1 MKKIIYLLVTL
12 FSFCIGFT
20 QSPIIPKGGTSTTNQ
35 KGKITLIHT
44 DHIDKNDFEVP
55 GAVIYT
61 GNIQVEHNGAN
72 IFCNKAYYFH
82 EEEYIKAFGNVRIT
96 QGDTINMTSQYAEY
110 DGKTERAFA
119 TGNVQMSSPDSQ
131 LVTDTIRLDRKIQQA
146 YYNSYGT
153 ITNKDNVLK
162 SKSGRYYINQKKY
175 AFKTAVTVVNP
186 QSTIKT
192 NNLDFYDNSGHAY
205 VYGPS
210 TIISKMDT
218 INTTNG
224 FYDTKNHVAKLK
236 GKSNIKYNNR
246 TIEGDL
252 IDYDRKKNFA
262 FAKNNVKITDTI
274 NNMIARGH
282 YAEIYR
288 NIGGTKKDSMF
299 ITKKALVSTLV
310 DKKSNDSLHLHGKR
324 ILVTGPPEDR
334 TIRAFNNVRFI
345 KSDMSGKCDSIHS
358 NNKTALTKLI
368 GKPVIWTQDNQM
380 IGDVIHLVGN
390 NKTEQLDSLKVLNNA
405 FLVQKDTIGNGFNQV
420 KGQYLYGKMKD
431 NKLYEVDLIKN
442 TEKIY
447 YMYDENNDLVGID
460 KGVSSKINMKL
471 EDNKIVEI
479 TSFVNPESE
488 TYPEKDFPENARKL
502 RGFIWRIDEKINSKE
517 ELFPA
522 EELALDE
529 KVQEDK
535 KKNEKAE
542 AKPMEV
548 LKETLEYDKNAKK
561 EDKDASKKESSK
573 KEVKKKVKK

>member
-1 MKKIIYLLVTL
+1 MLNTN
-12 FSFCIGFT
+12 SN
-20 QSPIIPKGGTSTTNQ
+20 STNQ
-35 KGKITLIHT
+35 KGKINLIHS
-44 DHIDKNDFEVP
+44 DFIDRNETEVP
-55 GAVIYT
+55 GAIVYA

-153 ITNKDNVLK
+153 ITNKDNILK

-186 QSTIKT
+186 KSTIKT

-210 TIISKMDT
+210 TIISKTDT

-262 FAKNNVKITDTI
+262 FAKNNVKITDTV

-310 DKKSNDSLHLHGKR
+310 DKKTNDSLHLHGKR
-324 ILVTGPPEDR
+324 ILVTGAPEDR

-358 NNKTALTKLI
+358 NNKNALTKLI
-368 GKPVIWTQDNQM
+368 GRPVIWSQDSQM
-380 IGDVIHLVGN
+380 TGDEIHLIGN

-405 FLVQKDTIGNGFNQV
+405 FLIQKDTIGNGFNQV
-420 KGQYLYGKMKD
+420 KGQFLYGKLKD
-431 NKLYEVDLIKN
+431 NKLYEVDLVKN

-471 EDNKIVEI
+471 ENNQIVEI

-488 TYPEKDFPENARKL
+488 TYPEEKYPENARKL
-502 RGFIWRIDEKINSKE
+502 RGFIWRNDEKIKSKE
-517 ELFPA
+517 DIFPP

-542 AKPMEV
+542 AKPMDV
-548 LKETLEYDKNAKK
+548 LKETLNYDKNKKKDDKKVSEKQSTKK
-561 EDKDASKKESSK
+561 ETT
-573 KEVKKKVKK
+573 KKVKK

>member
-1 MKKIIYLLVTL
+1 MLNTN
-12 FSFCIGFT
+12 SN
-20 QSPIIPKGGTSTTNQ
+20 STNQ
-35 KGKITLIHT
+35 KGKINLIHS
-44 DHIDKNDFEVP
+44 DFIDRNETEVP
-55 GAVIYT
+55 GAIVYA

-186 QSTIKT
+186 KSTIKT

-210 TIISKMDT
+210 TIISKTDT

-262 FAKNNVKITDTI
+262 FAKNNVKITDTV

-310 DKKSNDSLHLHGKR
+310 DKKTNDSLHLHGKR
-324 ILVTGPPEDR
+324 ILVTGAPEDR

-358 NNKTALTKLI
+358 NNKNALTKLI
-368 GKPVIWTQDNQM
+368 GRPVIWSQDSQM
-380 IGDVIHLVGN
+380 TGDEIHLIGN

-405 FLVQKDTIGNGFNQV
+405 FLIQKDTIGNGFNQV
-420 KGQYLYGKMKD
+420 KGQFLYGKLKD
-431 NKLYEVDLIKN
+431 NKLYEVDLVKN

-471 EDNKIVEI
+471 ENNQIVEI

-488 TYPEKDFPENARKL
+488 TYPEEKYPENARKL
-502 RGFIWRIDEKINSKE
+502 RGFIWRNDEKIKSKE
-517 ELFPA
+517 DIFPP

-542 AKPMEV
+542 AKPMDV
-548 LKETLEYDKNAKK
+548 LKETLNYDKNKKKDDKKVSEKQSTKK
-561 EDKDASKKESSK
+561 ETT
-573 KEVKKKVKK
+573 KKVKK